1 MSLHC
6 TCEVAFQV
14 RTALQL
20 YKAHHITRR
29 RCNHD
34 EGTRFAFITEVSMV
48 LELFKPCST
57 VISPADV
64 FDTRAS

>member
-20 YKAHHITRR
+20 YKAHHMTRR
-29 RCNHD
+29 RRNDD
-34 EGTRFAFITEVSMV
+34 ECTRFAFITGSKYGVRT
-48 LELFKPCST
+48 LKPCGNFT
-57 VISPADV
+57 H
-64 FDTRAS
+64 